1 MQPEELDRFREDTPG
16 CEHRIHLN
24 NAGAALM
31 PRPVITAM
39 IEHLDLEARIGGY
52 EAAEARRPAVA
63 EAYDAVATLIGARHR
78 NLALV
83 ENATAAYAQALSA
96 IPFERGDVIL
106 TSTDDYVSNQF
117 MFLSLA
123 KRLGVR
129 VIRMPNA
136 PEGGIDVDAVI
147 GAIEAKPPRLV
158 ALTHVPT
165 NSGLVQPVEA
175 VGKACRARNVLYLVD
190 ACQSVGQL
198 PVDVETLECDF
209 LSATARKFLR
219 GPRGAGFL
227 FVSDRILE
235 RGYAPLFIDLQGATW
250 RSADEYVPRDTAARF
265 ENWEFAYALI
275 LGLGVAARYGLQIGV
290 ERIAARSGALA
301 ATLRAQL
308 SDAGLRVLDRG
319 PALSATVTVQIPGWE
334 PDAFH
339 RELEQRGINTSV
351 STRAYAVIDFE
362 AKGVEWAL
370 RLSPH
375 YYNTEQEI
383 ETAAETVAT
392 LAHRP
397 PVIGGQ

>member
-265 ENWEFAYALI
+265 ENWEFAYALV